1 MLTEQRYEV
10 ILKLLEEKNSIT
22 VAEVKDL
29 LNTSESTVRRDITAL
44 HNAGKLVKVFGG
56 AVACDRTVITHE
68 PTVEQKAEVNV
79 EAKQLVA
86 AKAAALIR
94 PEDFIYLDA
103 GTTTASMLS
112 YLTEKS
118 ATFVTNAVAH
128 AKTLAAAGFRVYL
141 IGGELKGSTEAVVG
155 NQALMTLQN
164 YHFTKGF
171 FGTNGIS
178 KQSGLTT
185 PDMNEAMVKKTAMGQ
200 CREVFVL
207 ADHSKFGNIS
217 SVTFGSFQNGTILTD
232 TCPEEY
238 KNSGTVVICGYTGK
252 KSVKKQNV
260 TYTIPYTE
268 MTEMQWGE
276 CV

>member
-1 MLTEQRYEV
+1 MLTEQRYEI

-86 AKAAALIR
+86 AKAAAL
-94 PEDFIYLDA
+94 DA

-112 YLTEKS
+112 FLTEKS
-118 ATFVTNAVAH
+118 AIFVTNAVAH

-141 IGGELKGSTEAVVG
+141 VGGELKGSTEAVVG
-155 NQALMTLQN
+155 NQALMNLQS

-178 KQSGLTT
+178 RQSGLTT

-200 CREVFVL
+200 CRECFIL
-207 ADHSKFGNIS
+207 ADHSKFGNVS
-217 SVTFGSFQNGTILTD
+217 SVTFGAFQSGTILTD
-232 TCPEEY
+232 GCPEEY
-238 KNSGTVVICGYTGK
+238 KSSGNVVICG
-252 KSVKKQNV
+252 
-260 TYTIPYTE
+260 
-268 MTEMQWGE
+268 
-276 CV
+276 

>member
-1 MLTEQRYEV
+1 MNPRWIQ
-10 ILKLLEEKNSIT
+10 
-22 VAEVKDL
+22 
-29 LNTSESTVRRDITAL
+29 
-44 HNAGKLVKVFGG
+44 
-56 AVACDRTVITHE
+56 
-68 PTVEQKAEVNV
+68 
-79 EAKQLVA
+79 
-86 AKAAALIR
+86 

-238 KNSGTVVICGYTGK
+238 KNSGNVVICG
-252 KSVKKQNV
+252 
-260 TYTIPYTE
+260 
-268 MTEMQWGE
+268 
-276 CV
+276 

>member
-238 KNSGTVVICGYTGK
+238 KNSGNVEICG
-252 KSVKKQNV
+252 
-260 TYTIPYTE
+260 
-268 MTEMQWGE
+268 
-276 CV
+276 

>member
-1 MLTEQRYEV
+1 MLTEQRYEI

-86 AKAAALIR
+86 AKAAALIQ
-94 PEDFIYLDA
+94 PEDFVYLDA

-128 AKTLAAAGFRVYL
+128 AKT
-141 IGGELKGSTEAVVG
+141 
-155 NQALMTLQN
+155 
-164 YHFTKGF
+164 
-171 FGTNGIS
+171 
-178 KQSGLTT
+178 T
-185 PDMNEAMVKKTAMGQ
+185 PDMNEAMVKKTAIGQ
-200 CREVFVL
+200 CRECFIL
-207 ADHSKFGNIS
+207 ADHSKFGNVS
-217 SVTFGSFQNGTILTD
+217 SVTFGAFQSGTILTD
-232 TCPEEY
+232 DCPEEY
-238 KNSGTVVICGYTGK
+238 KSSGNVVICG
-252 KSVKKQNV
+252 
-260 TYTIPYTE
+260 
-268 MTEMQWGE
+268 
-276 CV
+276 

>member
-1 MLTEQRYEV
+1 MLTEQRYDI

-22 VAEVKDL
+22 VAEVKEL

-56 AVACDRTVITHE
+56 AVACDRTIVTHE
-68 PTVEQKAEVNV
+68 PTVEQKACVNV

-86 AKAAALIR
+86 AHAAGLVL
-94 PEDFIYLDA
+94 PEDFVYLDA
-103 GTTTASMLS
+103 GTTTACMLS
-112 YLTEKS
+112 FLTEKS

-128 AKTLAAAGFRVYL
+128 AKALAAAGFHVYL
-141 IGGELKGSTEAVVG
+141 VGGELKGSTEAVVG
-155 NQALMTLQN
+155 NQALMSLQN

-178 KQSGLTT
+178 RQSGLTT

-207 ADHSKFGNIS
+207 ADHSKFGNVS
-217 SVTFGSFQNGTILTD
+217 SVTFGSFKSGTILTD
-232 TCPEEY
+232 SCPEEY
-238 KNSGTVVICGYTGK
+238 KSNGNVVTCG
-252 KSVKKQNV
+252 
-260 TYTIPYTE
+260 
-268 MTEMQWGE
+268 
-276 CV
+276 

>member
-1 MLTEQRYEV
+1 MLTEQRYEI

-86 AKAAALIR
+86 AKAAALIQ

-128 AKTLAAAGFRVYL
+128 AKTLSSRIPRISHRRRIKRLNRSYCWSR
-141 IGGELKGSTEAVVG
+141 GSTEH
-155 NQALMTLQN
+155 TE
-164 YHFTKGF
+164 
-171 FGTNGIS
+171 IS
-178 KQSGLTT
+178 
-185 PDMNEAMVKKTAMGQ
+185 
-200 CREVFVL
+200 F
-207 ADHSKFGNIS
+207 
-217 SVTFGSFQNGTILTD
+217 
-232 TCPEEY
+232 
-238 KNSGTVVICGYTGK
+238 
-252 KSVKKQNV
+252 
-260 TYTIPYTE
+260 
-268 MTEMQWGE
+268 
-276 CV
+276 

>member
-86 AKAAALIR
+86 AKAAALIQ
-94 PEDFIYLDA
+94 PEDFVYLDA
-103 GTTTASMLS
+103 GTTTGYMLEHLNGS
-112 YLTEKS
+112 R
-118 ATFVTNAVAH
+118 ATFVTNGVSH
-128 AKTLAAAGFRVYL
+128 ARTLAQMGIRVLL
-141 IGGELKGSTEAVVG
+141 IGGELKGSTEAVIG
-155 NQALMTLQN
+155 SQAMQMLKN

-171 FGTNGIS
+171 FGTNGMT
-178 KQSGLTT
+178 QREGFTT
-185 PDMNEAMVKKTAMGQ
+185 PEANEALVKRTAMEQ
-200 CREVFVL
+200 CLEKYVVS
-207 ADHSKFGNIS
+207 DSSKFGQIS
-217 SVTFGSFQNGTILTD
+217 AVTFFSFEGAVILTEN
-232 TCPEEY
+232 CSREY
-238 KNSGTVVICGYTGK
+238 KDCRNIQIVS
-252 KSVKKQNV
+252 
-260 TYTIPYTE
+260 
-268 MTEMQWGE
+268 
-276 CV
+276 

>member
-1 MLTEQRYEV
+1 MLTEQRYEI

-86 AKAAALIR
+86 AKAAALIE
-94 PEDFIYLDA
+94 PEDFVYLDA
-103 GTTTASMLS
+103 GTTTACMLS
-112 YLTEKS
+112 FLTEKS
-118 ATFVTNAVAH
+118 AIFVTNAVAH

-141 IGGELKGSTEAVVG
+141 VGGELKGSTEAVVG
-155 NQALMTLQN
+155 NQALMNLQS

-171 FGTNGIS
+171 FGTNGLTR
-178 KQSGLTT
+178 KSGCTT
-185 PDMNEAMVKKTAMGQ
+185 PDANEAAVKAAAMEQ
-200 CREVFVL
+200 CRECYVL
-207 ADHSKFGNIS
+207 CDSSKFDNIS
-217 SVTFGSFQNGTILTD
+217 SVTFADFYRSTIITD
-232 TCPEEY
+232 RIP
-238 KNSGTVVICGYTGK
+238 SGYEDCANIIEVQK
-252 KSVKKQNV
+252 EQK
-260 TYTIPYTE
+260 
-268 MTEMQWGE
+268 
-276 CV
+276 

>member
-1 MLTEQRYEV
+1 M
-10 ILKLLEEKNSIT
+10 
-22 VAEVKDL
+22 
-29 LNTSESTVRRDITAL
+29 
-44 HNAGKLVKVFGG
+44 
-56 AVACDRTVITHE
+56 ITHE

-155 NQALMTLQN
+155 TQALMTLQN
-164 YHFTKGF
+164 
-171 FGTNGIS
+171 
-178 KQSGLTT
+178 
-185 PDMNEAMVKKTAMGQ
+185 DMNEAMVKKTAMGQ

-238 KNSGTVVICGYTGK
+238 KNSGNVVICG
-252 KSVKKQNV
+252 
-260 TYTIPYTE
+260 
-268 MTEMQWGE
+268 
-276 CV
+276 

>member
-1 MLTEQRYEV
+1 MLTEQRYEI

-86 AKAAALIR
+86 AKAAALIQ
-94 PEDFIYLDA
+94 PEDFVYLDA

-141 IGGELKGSTEAVVG
+141 VGGELKGSTEAVVG
-155 NQALMTLQN
+155 NQALMNLQS

-171 FGTNGIS
+171 FGT
-178 KQSGLTT
+178 
-185 PDMNEAMVKKTAMGQ
+185 MGQ
-200 CREVFVL
+200 QAEWP
-207 ADHSKFGNIS
+207 DH
-217 SVTFGSFQNGTILTD
+217 T
-232 TCPEEY
+232 
-238 KNSGTVVICGYTGK
+238 GY
-252 KSVKKQNV
+252 
-260 TYTIPYTE
+260 E
-268 MTEMQWGE
+268 
-276 CV
+276 

>member
-1 MLTEQRYEV
+1 MLTEQRYEI

-86 AKAAALIR
+86 AKAAALIQ
-94 PEDFIYLDA
+94 PEDFVYLDA
-103 GTTTASMLS
+103 GTTTACMLS
-112 YLTEKS
+112 FLTEKS
-118 ATFVTNAVAH
+118 AIFVPNAVAL
-128 AKTLAAAGFRVYL
+128 AKTRASAGFRVYL
-141 IGGELKGSTEAVVG
+141 VGGELKGSTEAVVG
-155 NQALMTLQN
+155 NQALMNLQS

-178 KQSGLTT
+178 RQSGLTT

-200 CREVFVL
+200 CRECFIL
-207 ADHSKFGNIS
+207 ADHSKFGNVS
-217 SVTFGSFQNGTILTD
+217 SVTFGAFQSGTILTD
-232 TCPEEY
+232 DCPEEY
-238 KNSGTVVICGYTGK
+238 KSSGNVVICG
-252 KSVKKQNV
+252 
-260 TYTIPYTE
+260 
-268 MTEMQWGE
+268 
-276 CV
+276 

>member
-1 MLTEQRYEV
+1 MLTEQRYEI

-118 ATFVTNAVAH
+118 ATFVTNRRRIKRLH
-128 AKTLAAAGFRVYL
+128 GGC
-141 IGGELKGSTEAVVG
+141 GGEPGADDSAELSFYQRLLRYERDQ
-155 NQALMTLQN
+155 QAEWT
-164 YHFTKGF
+164 
-171 FGTNGIS
+171 
-178 KQSGLTT
+178 
-185 PDMNEAMVKKTAMGQ
+185 
-200 CREVFVL
+200 
-207 ADHSKFGNIS
+207 DH
-217 SVTFGSFQNGTILTD
+217 T
-232 TCPEEY
+232 
-238 KNSGTVVICGYTGK
+238 GY
-252 KSVKKQNV
+252 
-260 TYTIPYTE
+260 E
-268 MTEMQWGE
+268 
-276 CV
+276 

>member
-1 MLTEQRYEV
+1 M
-10 ILKLLEEKNSIT
+10 
-22 VAEVKDL
+22 
-29 LNTSESTVRRDITAL
+29 
-44 HNAGKLVKVFGG
+44 
-56 AVACDRTVITHE
+56 ITHE

-207 ADHSKFGNIS
+207 ADHSIFGNIS

-238 KNSGTVVICGYTGK
+238 KNSGNVVICG
-252 KSVKKQNV
+252 
-260 TYTIPYTE
+260 
-268 MTEMQWGE
+268 
-276 CV
+276 

>member
-1 MLTEQRYEV
+1 M
-10 ILKLLEEKNSIT
+10 
-22 VAEVKDL
+22 AEVKDL

-185 PDMNEAMVKKTAMGQ
+185 PDMNEAMVKRQPWDNAERCLFWQ
-200 CREVFVL
+200 IIPNS
-207 ADHSKFGNIS
+207 AIS
-217 SVTFGSFQNGTILTD
+217 V
-232 TCPEEY
+232 P
-238 KNSGTVVICGYTGK
+238 
-252 KSVKKQNV
+252 
-260 TYTIPYTE
+260 
-268 MTEMQWGE
+268 
-276 CV
+276 

>member
-217 SVTFGSFQNGTILTD
+217 SNDSSDSARTWITEGILLSTR
-232 TCPEEY
+232 
-238 KNSGTVVICGYTGK
+238 
-252 KSVKKQNV
+252 
-260 TYTIPYTE
+260 
-268 MTEMQWGE
+268 
-276 CV
+276 

>member
-86 AKAAALIR
+86 AKAAALIQ

-141 IGGELKGSTEAVVG
+141 VGGELKGSTEAVVG
-155 NQALMTLQN
+155 NQALMNLQS

-171 FGTNGIS
+171 FGTNGLTR
-178 KQSGLTT
+178 KSGCTT
-185 PDMNEAMVKKTAMGQ
+185 PDANEAAVKAAAMEQ
-200 CREVFVL
+200 CRECYVL
-207 ADHSKFGNIS
+207 CDSSKFDNIS
-217 SVTFGSFQNGTILTD
+217 SVTFADFYRSTIITD
-232 TCPEEY
+232 RIP
-238 KNSGTVVICGYTGK
+238 SGYEDCANIIEVQK
-252 KSVKKQNV
+252 EQK
-260 TYTIPYTE
+260 
-268 MTEMQWGE
+268 
-276 CV
+276 

>member
-1 MLTEQRYEV
+1 MLTEQRYEI

-86 AKAAALIR
+86 AKAAALIQ

-128 AKTLAAAGFRVYL
+128 AKTLAPT
-141 IGGELKGSTEAVVG
+141 GEKKNIFPVPDSPFFFLPPSTVHIQKGS
-155 NQALMTLQN
+155 
-164 YHFTKGF
+164 
-171 FGTNGIS
+171 
-178 KQSGLTT
+178 SG
-185 PDMNEAMVKKTAMGQ
+185 
-200 CREVFVL
+200 C
-207 ADHSKFGNIS
+207 SI
-217 SVTFGSFQNGTILTD
+217 
-232 TCPEEY
+232 
-238 KNSGTVVICGYTGK
+238 
-252 KSVKKQNV
+252 
-260 TYTIPYTE
+260 IPT
-268 MTEMQWGE
+268 Q
-276 CV
+276 

>member
-1 MLTEQRYEV
+1 MLTEQRYEI

-56 AVACDRTVITHE
+56 AVALDRTVATHE
-68 PTVEQKAEVNV
+68 PTVEQKATVNV

-86 AKAAALIR
+86 ARAAALIQ
-94 PEDFIYLDA
+94 PEDFVYLDA

-112 YLTEKS
+112 FLTEKS
-118 ATFVTNAVAH
+118 AIFVTNAVAH

-141 IGGELKGSTEAVVG
+141 VGGELKGSTEAVVG
-155 NQALMTLQN
+155 NQALMNLQS

-178 KQSGLTT
+178 RQSGLTT

-200 CREVFVL
+200 CRECFIL
-207 ADHSKFGNIS
+207 ADHSKFGNVS
-217 SVTFGSFQNGTILTD
+217 SVTFGGVSEWNDSDGRLPGGI
-232 TCPEEY
+232 
-238 KNSGTVVICGYTGK
+238 
-252 KSVKKQNV
+252 
-260 TYTIPYTE
+260 
-268 MTEMQWGE
+268 
-276 CV
+276 

>member
-86 AKAAALIR
+86 AKAAALIQ

-141 IGGELKGSTEAVVG
+141 VGGELKGSTEAVVG
-155 NQALMTLQN
+155 NQALMNLQS

-171 FGTNGIS
+171 FGTNGLTR
-178 KQSGLTT
+178 KSGCTT
-185 PDMNEAMVKKTAMGQ
+185 PDANEAAVKAAAMEQ
-200 CREVFVL
+200 CRECYVL
-207 ADHSKFGNIS
+207 CDSSKFDNIS
-217 SVTFGSFQNGTILTD
+217 SVTFADFYRSTIITD
-232 TCPEEY
+232 RIP
-238 KNSGTVVICGYTGK
+238 SGYEDCANIIEVQK
-252 KSVKKQNV
+252 EQ
-260 TYTIPYTE
+260 
-268 MTEMQWGE
+268 
-276 CV
+276 